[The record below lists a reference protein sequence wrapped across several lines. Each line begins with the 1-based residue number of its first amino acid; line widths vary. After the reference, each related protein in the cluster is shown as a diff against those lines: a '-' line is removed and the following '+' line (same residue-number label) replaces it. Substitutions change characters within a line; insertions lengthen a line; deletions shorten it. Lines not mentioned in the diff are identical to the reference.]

1 MRPRDDSLGEMVRT
15 VWLDRGTADS
25 LLSGSVPPD
34 DAPPGYTDVA
44 RLLRAVATPPSP
56 RELAPEVDAA
66 AAAETILRARSA
78 ALPTPARSGARP
90 RTARSRYFRIKVT
103 SLVVV
108 GTLIG
113 TSGLAAAGVLPD
125 PVQTAASR
133 VLDAIGI
140 DVPDPS
146 AVEHPASTGEE
157 ISEIATTTDAEGVDK
172 GAEISDAASGGISRA
187 GDEHGPPE
195 SVGED
200 VDTTDAPRGAGAD
213 VADAVSGG
221 HSSAGS
227 GGPPTP

>member
-1 MRPRDDSLGEMVRT
+1 MTPRDDSLGEMVRT
-15 VWLDRGTADS
+15 VWLDRGTADR
-25 LLSGSVPPD
+25 LLSGSVAPD

-44 RLLRAVATPPSP
+44 RLLRAVAMPPSP
-56 RELAPEVDAA
+56 HELAPEAEAV

-90 RTARSRYFRIKVT
+90 RTARSRFFRTKVT

-125 PVQTAASR
+125 PVQSAASR

-146 AVEHPASTGEE
+146 TIEHPASTGEE

-172 GAEISDAASGGISRA
+172 GAEISDAASGGISHA
-187 GDEHGPPE
+187 GDEHGAPGSLGGAADGSRGVGAE
-195 SVGED
+195 VGE
-200 VDTTDAPRGAGAD
+200 AA
-213 VADAVSGG
+213 SEG
-221 HSSAGS
+221 HSSTGS
-227 GGPPTP
+227 GGARTP

>member
-15 VWLDRGTADS
+15 VWLDRGTADRI
-25 LLSGSVPPD
+25 LSGSVAPD

-44 RLLRAVATPPSP
+44 RLLHAVATPPSP
-56 RELAPEVDAA
+56 RELAPEAEAV
-66 AAAETILRARSA
+66 AAAETILRARPA

-90 RTARSRYFRIKVT
+90 RAARSRYFRTKVT
-103 SLVVV
+103 SLVVL

-125 PVQTAASR
+125 PVQSAASR
-133 VLDAIGI
+133 VLDSIGI

-187 GDEHGPPE
+187 GDEHGAPA
-195 SVGED
+195 SVD
-200 VDTTDAPRGAGAD
+200 DATDGSPGVGAEVG
-213 VADAVSGG
+213 DAASGG

-227 GGPPTP
+227 GGKPAP